1 MKCRYIPAHKPQKC
15 GLLESSWNDPVAMM
29 ERAVEAPADPIAAL
43 TQMYAMLRQAPR
55 LPQRAYYSD
64 PMVGIAVEFWKN
76 YNIIVCDYH
85 GNEWKHGEKIKEAHH
100 DNAV

>member
-85 GNEWKHGEKIKEAHH
+85 GNEWKHGEKIKEGDH
-100 DNAV
+100 D